1 MIIRKLGDVKPKV
14 ILFQGSPRDKDTCPN
29 MESKSHKIIDY
40 IVDKWSPFINFE
52 VIDLAVNQS
61 KAPTIQPCKGCV
73 STAGGFHCHFKCVA
87 FDQRVHTKNGFV
99 EIQHIKIG
107 DILQDGNTVLNHVRT
122 SDSEMVYE
130 LKLTDGRR
138 LELTKDHKI
147 KVLSKERFRTKE
159 SNWKYFRT
167 EEWVELKDISVG
179 DNIPHIQT
187 DYIFKDDIY
196 YNEFL
201 IYGLIWGDGTFSN
214 NTPILYVDKKESD
227 FIKEI
232 ESTLGDNIT
241 SILDHKIDNS
251 KKISELYG
259 YNKTEMIKINFGTEI
274 GKRMINILPK
284 TSAKNRR
291 LDINSFKSNSDIFN
305 FFNGWISTDGSITKS
320 GINLYNTSYN
330 CLRDAQ
336 LLLSRVGVKSNISD
350 ISHKEIIVRGKKHQ
364 RTSCL
369 VISDQESVRVV
380 SENIKLLNIKKR
392 NKLSEYF
399 TIERRELKHKYSK
412 VKSIKEI
419 GHKPVYDIEVSNSHE
434 FNCEGINI
442 HNCSCYFK
450 GDDKKPDLLSDL
462 NVYERLQESDAFI
475 IISPI
480 HWHSLTSQVKLL
492 FDRLVCINQTL
503 TVDDAKKLMG
513 SENIKNSDITGKFAK
528 SGKYDEMLRNHLE
541 GKVCGFYAHGDDGAD
556 DYDGKE
562 LPDSYSDVLDD
573 GFGNNPKSVVMPYVM
588 QMKYSGVYVPEELIQ
603 AFYVNKGV
611 NYYTANKTFNKEKEF
626 FERADTL
633 MDNLLNYLDKIKP
646 YENEEY

>member
-1 MIIRKLGDVKPKV
+1 MIIRKLGDAKPKV

-29 MESKSHKIIDY
+29 MDSKSHKIVDY
-40 IVDKWSPFINFE
+40 IMDKWSPFIDFK
-52 VIDLAVNQS
+52 VFDLAVNQS

-73 STAGGFHCHFKCVA
+73 STSGGFHCHFKCVA
-87 FDQRVHTKNGFV
+87 YDQRVHTKFGFV
-99 EIQHIKIG
+99 EIQNLKIG
-107 DILQDGNTVLNHVRT
+107 DVLQDGNIVINHVKT
-122 SDSEMVYE
+122 SDSELVYE

-138 LELTKDHKI
+138 LELTKEHKV
-147 KVLSKERFRTKE
+147 KVLSKDRFRTKD
-159 SNWKYFRT
+159 SNWKYFRK
-167 EEWVELKDISVG
+167 EEWVELKDIKVG
-179 DNIPHIQT
+179 DNIP
-187 DYIFKDDIY
+187 YIESDNIFNDDIV
-196 YNEFL
+196 YNDFL
-201 IYGLIWGDGTFSN
+201 IYGLIWGDGTFVN
-214 NTPILYVDKKESD
+214 NTPLLYVDKKESD

-232 ESTLGDNIT
+232 Q
-241 SILDHKIDNS
+241 SILGNNIVSILEHKIDNS
-251 KKISELYG
+251 KKISELYSE
-259 YNKTEMIKINFGTEI
+259 YKTEMIKINFGTEI
-274 GKRMINILPK
+274 GKEMLNILPK

-291 LDINSFKSNSDIFN
+291 LNIDVFKSNSDIFN
-305 FFNGWISTDGSITKS
+305 FFNGWISTDGSISS
-320 GINLYNTSYN
+320 GRISLYNTSYN

-350 ISHKEIIVRGKKHQ
+350 ISHKEILVRGKKHQ

-369 VISDQESVRVV
+369 VISDQKSVKIIHD
-380 SENIKLLNIKKR
+380 NIKLLNIKKR
-392 NKLSEYF
+392 LKLSEYF
-399 TIERRELKHKYSK
+399 NSEKRVLKHQYSK

-419 GHKPVYDIEVSNSHE
+419 GYKPVYDIEVSNSHE
-434 FNCEGINI
+434 FNCEGIKI

-450 GDDKKPDLLSDL
+450 GDDKKPDLLQELD
-462 NVYERLQESDAFI
+462 VYEHLQACDAFI
-475 IISPI
+475 VISPI

-513 SENIKNSDITGKFAK
+513 DENIKDSDVTGKFAK

-556 DYDGKE
+556 DYEGKE

-588 QMKYSGVYVPEELIQ
+588 QMKYSGIYVPDELIQ
-603 AFYVNKGV
+603 AFYINKGV

-633 MDNLLNYLDKIKP
+633 IDNLLNYLDKIKP
-646 YENEEY
+646 YKDEEY